1 MRSIQTL
8 ALASIVGTG
17 ALLGGCAATGLTED
31 AYAITKAECQATYT
45 HLLKTEPEFEGLVQS
60 SHAWAVFPG
69 EFNGLWWLIGGG
81 GSDGLVFDRSG
92 EVLGYSRHARINFGL
107 GYFGEYADFV
117 IFFPDEASLESFQ
130 SGGWSLGGE
139 VAAGIL
145 GLGASGM
152 ASMTENVTFVSD
164 PRASGGIGAFFT
176 IDNFSYNDIETALN
190 SN

>member
-17 ALLGGCAATGLTED
+17 AMLGGCAATGLTEE

-45 HLLKTEPEFEGLVQS
+45 HLLKTEPEFEGLVES

-69 EFNGLWWLIGGG
+69 EFNGLWWLFGGG

-92 EVLGYSRHARINFGL
+92 EVLGYSRHARINLGL
-107 GYFGEYADFV
+107 GYFGEYADFA

-164 PRASGGIGAFFT
+164 PRASGGLGAFFT
-176 IDNFSYNDIETALN
+176 IDNFSYNDIETALS